1 MLKIPDTI
9 ALLKNFFIHLRLK
22 FSLFLAPIY
31 LYGIIIGNGNIFTLE
46 FLIQF
51 ISLHVFLYGGVFAL
65 NDYYDRDEGGP
76 IGGLQNPPLV
86 KGHSLFYLAWLW
98 KLIGLYLSVVYSS
111 SVHFVLSYVVCI
123 LMSVAYSHP
132 KIRLKGNPFWSTL
145 IAVLLQG
152 FLIYYSGAVLSNS
165 NVFELSP
172 LKFWMGA
179 FVIILLTLGSYP
191 LSQVYQIEQDNRQG
205 DRTLAIYL
213 GVEKTFQF
221 ASFCLLISGTLNSI
235 LIGYYYHWWEGVIII
250 ISSFLFQYDIQKWK
264 NKFER
269 QTVLENFNSLHRLF
283 SIQTVFPFMFCVG
296 HLLHIL

>member
-1 MLKIPDTI
+1 LT
-9 ALLKNFFIHLRLK
+9 
-22 FSLFLAPIY
+22 
-31 LYGIIIGNGNIFTLE
+31 
-46 FLIQF
+46 QF
-51 ISLHVFLYGGVFAL
+51 ISLHVFQYGGVFAL
-65 NDYYDRDEGGP
+65 NDYYDRDEQGP

-86 KGHSLFYLAWLW
+86 KGHLLFYLAWLW

-111 SVHFVLSYVVCI
+111 SINFVLNYVICI

-145 IAVLLQG
+145 IVVLLQG
-152 FLIYYSGAVLSNS
+152 FLIYYFGAVLSNS

-172 LKFWMGA
+172 LKFWMGT

-191 LSQVYQIEQDNRQG
+191 LTQVYQIEQGNRQG

-221 ASFCLLISGTLNSI
+221 ASFCLLISGTLNSL
-235 LIGYYYHWWEGVIII
+235 LIGYYYHWWEGVIIF
-250 ISSFLFQYDIQKWK
+250 ISSSLFQYDIQKWK

-269 QTVLENFNSLHRLF
+269 QTVVENFKSLDRLF
-283 SIQTVFPFMFCVG
+283 TIQTVYPFMFCVG
-296 HLLHIL
+296 HLLQIL